1 MRVGGFESW
10 ISLLKISRDINEL
23 QDPCTTKKQG
33 YPSVFKSAGIALKSA
48 GIGLFFL
55 SRRFFSRRFKPP
67 GNECGNRANGPVP
80 ALLKALGKAYALC
93 QRFQKRWYRPFKL
106 YWYMTYTS
114 AFESAGIGR
123 TYSSV
128 LNSAGIGLES
138 I

>member
-1 MRVGGFESW
+1 MSQ
-10 ISLLKISRDINEL
+10 LLPSQQREREETRKRRS
-23 QDPCTTKKQG
+23 TTKKQG
-33 YPSVFKSAGIALKSA
+33 YPSVFKSAGIDLKSAGIALKSA

-106 YWYMTYTS
+106 Y
-114 AFESAGIGR
+114 
-123 TYSSV
+123 
-128 LNSAGIGLES
+128 
-138 I
+138 